1 VSGTNGQYKRSKPQ
15 RKSAT
20 VRRVTVSEDA
30 KKKYEDLVRARDER
44 EQVYGRHLGDEWKTK
59 R

>member
-1 VSGTNGQYKRSKPQ
+1 MSGTNGQYKRSKPP

-20 VRRVTVSEDA
+20 VRRVTLSDDA
-30 KKKYEDLVRARDER
+30 KKKYEELVRTRDER
-44 EQVYGRHLGDEWKTK
+44 EQAYGRHLGDEWKTK